1 MAELTQLGAKKP
13 DAPMPDSEGAAG
25 PRPAAA
31 SQAAP
36 QKQVHVTPK
45 AVEHIRQA
53 FAREGVSGG
62 LRLGV
67 LGGGCSGLSYQ
78 FKFAPQPKP
87 RDYIFEFDDVKV
99 FVDPK
104 SMVFLD
110 GMTLDWKD
118 SLMQS
123 GFVFENPHATR
134 SCGCG
139 SSFSA

>member
-1 MAELTQLGAKKP
+1 MIQ
-13 DAPMPDSEGAAG
+13 
-25 PRPAAA
+25 
-31 SQAAP
+31 
-36 QKQVHVTPK
+36 VTPK
-45 AVEHIRQA
+45 AVVKIREA
-53 FAREGVSGG
+53 FAKQGVRGG

-78 FKFAPQPKP
+78 FKFDPKP
-87 RDYIFEFDDVKV
+87 RPTDQVFEFEDVKV

-118 SLMQS
+118 SLIHS
-123 GFVFENPHATR
+123 GFEFDNPHAKK

-139 SSFSA
+139 TSFSA

>member
-1 MAELTQLGAKKP
+1 MSDLMQLETSP
-13 DAPMPDSEGAAG
+13 T
-25 PRPAAA
+25 
-31 SQAAP
+31 AAP
-36 QKQVHVTPK
+36 QQQKKQVHVTPK
-45 AVEHIRQA
+45 AVQKIRAA
-53 FAREGVSGG
+53 FAREGVTGG

-78 FKFAPQPKP
+78 FKFDSKARPT
-87 RDYIFEFDDVKV
+87 DHVFEFEEVKV

-118 SLMQS
+118 SLIQS
-123 GFVFENPHATR
+123 GFVFENPHAKK

-139 SSFSA
+139 TSFSA